1 MPERFEFWG
10 KIVLTLILMVG
21 SYLIVKDLTD
31 FATPLAIL
39 IIFIDEMILFTLG
52 LFGWKIDKIIETI
65 KK

>member
-1 MPERFEFWG
+1 MSERFEFWG
-10 KIVLTLILMVG
+10 KITLTLILMVG

-39 IIFIDEMILFTLG
+39 IIFIDELILLTLG
-52 LFGWKIDKIIETI
+52 VIGWDINKIIGII

>member
-1 MPERFEFWG
+1 MSEQFEFWG

-21 SYLIVKDLTD
+21 SYLLVKDLTD

-52 LFGWKIDKIIETI
+52 LFGWKIDKIIEI
-65 KK
+65 M